1 MPTRRR
7 PNTGPARS
15 TGDATGSGELG
26 PCDLTEV
33 AMTFLI
39 VKYAVTAL
47 VIVVVS
53 EVAKRSDRVGALIA
67 SLPLV
72 TVMVMIWLHLEK
84 QPEAKIANHA
94 YYTFWYVLPTMP
106 MFLLMPWMIR
116 KGLGFWPALGA
127 GCVLTF
133 LCFALA
139 ALLLKRIGVD
149 LMP

>member
-1 MPTRRR
+1 
-7 PNTGPARS
+7 
-15 TGDATGSGELG
+15 
-26 PCDLTEV
+26 
-33 AMTFLI
+33 MTFLI

>member
-1 MPTRRR
+1 MI
-7 PNTGPARS
+7 
-15 TGDATGSGELG
+15 L
-26 PCDLTEV
+26 
-33 AMTFLI
+33 LI
-39 VKYAVTAL
+39 TKYAVTAL
-47 VIVVVS
+47 IVVVVS

-84 QPEAKIANHA
+84 QATEKIANHA

-106 MFLLMPWMIR
+106 MFLLMPWMLR
-116 KGLGFWPALGA
+116 KGFGFWPSLGA
-127 GCVLTF
+127 GCLLTF

-139 ALLLKRIGVD
+139 AAVLKRFGIG